1 MLYNLNTY
9 YCPRCN
15 TCWGCNNNIVTACS
29 QLQLLDDD
37 ESDAPPSRPGFESD
51 LEKSGNSLNIPF
63 PTVNTSVPF
72 QATIIQD
79 HAELDSARFMA
90 GASAAGI
97 SNRVDNIVRA
107 FRIHGPLDKQL
118 LSQALNEVASLHP
131 LLSAVFQRY
140 KDKLYVQVRSK
151 GKPSYTCTG

>member
-1 MLYNLNTY
+1 M
-9 YCPRCN
+9 
-15 TCWGCNNNIVTACS
+15 
-29 QLQLLDDD
+29 QLLEDDD
-37 ESDAPPSRPGFESD
+37 SEAPPSRPGFESD
-51 LEKSGNSLNIPF
+51 LEKSGNSLNVPF

-97 SNRVDNIVRA
+97 STRVDNIVRA

-140 KDKLYVQVRSK
+140 KDRLYVQVRSK
-151 GKPSYTCTG
+151 GKHINMQGNGVYMHDRVG